1 MRTLAVALALALA
14 APARAEE
21 ATPLPEHPDAASA
34 AAAGLPL
41 PAPTPAEVE
50 ASERAREEAAFPRL
64 GLLVDAGF
72 PEGAAVSVVYRPVPQ
87 VRLFAGPAWSVVA
100 WGAQLGVTI
109 VPWHLGISP
118 VLSLEGGRYF
128 AADADFLAR
137 NASGIPDEIEPLL
150 HDVTYDYA
158 ALHVGI
164 EIGTRDA
171 FALSLRAG
179 LARVWLE
186 ARGTTTVTDSGG
198 SGTIVTFSDPSLRG
212 TLPSV
217 KLGLQLWF

>member
-1 MRTLAVALALALA
+1 MPMRLLAVALALALA
-14 APARAEE
+14 APVRGEE
-21 ATPLPEHPDAASA
+21 PGPAADAADPDAVA
-34 AAAGLPL
+34 A
-41 PAPTPAEVE
+41 
-50 ASERAREEAAFPRL
+50 EAARDPGDQAFSRV
-64 GLLVDAGF
+64 GLLIDAGF
-72 PEGAAVSVVYRPVPQ
+72 PEGGAVSVVYRPVPQ

-100 WGAQLGVTI
+100 WGVQAGVTL

-128 AADADFLAR
+128 SPDASFLAR
-137 NASGIPDEIEPLL
+137 NSSGIPEELEPLL

-179 LARVWLE
+179 LARVWLD

-198 SGTIVTFSDPSLRG
+198 SGAVVTFSDPMLRG

>member
-1 MRTLAVALALALA
+1 MRLLAVALALALA
-14 APARAEE
+14 APVRGEE
-21 ATPLPEHPDAASA
+21 FGPGP
-34 AAAGLPL
+34 AG
-41 PAPTPAEVE
+41 VE
-50 ASERAREEAAFPRL
+50 AATKARESRSFSRL

-72 PEGAAVSVVYRPVPQ
+72 PEGGAVSVVYRPVPQ
-87 VRLFAGPAWSVVA
+87 IRLSAGPAWSVVA
-100 WGAQLGVTI
+100 FGVQAGVTL

-128 AADADFLAR
+128 APDASFLAR
-137 NASGIPDEIEPLL
+137 NSSGIPEEIEPLL